1 MAPNDLDAVLEDLKR
16 QRTDLDQRIRELE
29 TQRGGTSDILDRLQ
43 RWRTRAEETRQI
55 GEDETLRMR
64 R

>member
-1 MAPNDLDAVLEDLKR
+1 MPRNDLDVMLEDLKR
-16 QRTDLDQRIRELE
+16 QREELDQRIRNLE
-29 TQRGGTSDILDRLQ
+29 TQRDGTSDILERLQ

-55 GEDETLRMR
+55 SEDETLRLR